1 MTFNEYSD
9 LRRAFG
15 NQESGV
21 KISPRPGALGGTA
34 EVDLIFSKEGMRLD
48 GSIFSDMVQPNPS
61 LSKAKESLE
70 VPLFWSKDLWGN
82 WLLDGTKTFAGKAVP

>member
-1 MTFNEYSD
+1 
-9 LRRAFG
+9 
-15 NQESGV
+15 
-21 KISPRPGALGGTA
+21 
-34 EVDLIFSKEGMRLD
+34 MRLD